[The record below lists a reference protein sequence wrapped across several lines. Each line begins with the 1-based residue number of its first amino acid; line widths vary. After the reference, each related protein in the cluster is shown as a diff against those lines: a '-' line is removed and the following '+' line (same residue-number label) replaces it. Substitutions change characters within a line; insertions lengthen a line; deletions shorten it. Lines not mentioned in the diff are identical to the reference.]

1 MAKATKRAGKEK
13 AAPSRPDDKPIT
25 PFVKAPSFLQ
35 PFLEPLS
42 PDEIYLVHIDT
53 HPPNFK
59 KQLFILPIV
68 LNLTIIAVIAYRAYK
83 GAFVYPAILGSALG
97 LTTSVSVDTSSTT
110 SWNQAGS
117 LIIRRTIMFAV
128 DYFLIT
134 LFLGWPIRF
143 IRGPVWWRWTVG
155 FRDREVVVRQ
165 SRNPWSSKLV
175 RNRWIYEDN
184 TTVTGKVVPA
194 VAPHRIQKSGYL
206 LVDADWDLD
215 YEAMVRAHRQI
226 DLTRKG
232 EGIQLD
238 EFRTAVLV
246 HTDNDGWLI
255 WRVADEDTKDKEE
268 SRDKLF
274 AFQEKLTA
282 MGKENLFFRWVELIQ
297 YESTRPGG
305 FTPDR
310 QRSAMQ
316 QAKEMFETEG
326 VDFSRFWQEVGG
338 MEGDLKDLS

>member
-1 MAKATKRAGKEK
+1 MAKATKRSGKEK
-13 AAPSRPDDKPIT
+13 VTSSTSDAKPIT
-25 PFVKAPSFLQ
+25 PFVKASSNLQ

-42 PDEIYLVHIDT
+42 PEEIYLVHIDT

-59 KQLFILPIV
+59 KQLFIVPIV
-68 LNLTIIAVIAYRAYK
+68 LNLAIMAVIAYRAYK
-83 GAFVYPAILGSALG
+83 GAFVYPAILGAALG
-97 LTTSVSVDTSSTT
+97 LTTSISVETSAT
-110 SWNQAGS
+110 SWDQ
-117 LIIRRTIMFAV
+117 LWILVLRRTITFAL

-143 IRGPVWWRWTVG
+143 IRGPVWWRWAVG

-184 TTVTGKVVPA
+184 ATVTGKVVPA
-194 VAPHRIQKSGYL
+194 VAPQRIQKSGYL

-215 YEAMVRAHRQI
+215 YEAMVHAHRQI

-246 HTDNDGWLI
+246 HTDEDGWLI
-255 WRVADEDTKDKEE
+255 WRVAHEDTKDKEQ
-268 SRDKLF
+268 SRDQLL

-282 MGKENLFFRWVELIQ
+282 MGKEDLFFRWVELIQ

-316 QAKEMFETEG
+316 QAKDLFEAEG

-338 MEGDLKDLS
+338 MEGDFNDLS